1 MLLLYKFLFCTT
13 ITLRFK
19 LLSSMFA
26 SCLLCLL
33 AILISGC
40 STPSRTAHK
49 PRQIQPLS
57 IEEKSQNPAKTAM
70 LAFSPDGKYVIICGS
85 TNGWLW
91 DLKNAKVVCNAQPRI
106 RPFYA
111 GFTNDG
117 IPYYGN
123 YEKYTF
129 WDKHSGETIKEL
141 NAPLRKTSNGTF
153 MDPFMLSQD
162 VSKEIVETHVNSGTV
177 FLVRDLKTGNKYP
190 KLPLESQVS
199 LSDAKFSQNGKYL
212 VFTSQDD
219 HVVIMNTDTGTEIN
233 RIAFQPPDNC
243 VYRLAPFVHLSSD
256 GTRIA
261 LVVSTSDRPF
271 SLINLQGGI
280 NIDTALVNTTVRIY
294 ATNSIKM
301 IGELSLT
308 GTVGRVV
315 FAPNNQTFAVLNDGK
330 AFIYNTKTLKLICT
344 LTSNDEP
351 VTGITFSRDNKYIAT
366 GDGVFTLKLW
376 DAGTGKEMLS
386 LEKPKYD

>member
-1 MLLLYKFLFCTT
+1 MLLLYKLLLCTT
-13 ITLRFK
+13 ISLRFR
-19 LLSSMFA
+19 LLSSMYA
-26 SCLLCLL
+26 SCLLCLV

-40 STPSRTAHK
+40 STPTRTVRKSRH
-49 PRQIQPLS
+49 IQPLS

-91 DLKNAKVVCNAQPRI
+91 DLQNAKVVCNAQPRI

-141 NAPLRKTSNGTF
+141 NAPLRKTANGTF

-162 VSKEIVETHVNSGTV
+162 ASKEIVETHVNSRTV
-177 FLVRDLKTGNKYP
+177 FLVRDLENGKKYP

-199 LSDAKFSQNGKYL
+199 LSDAKFSQSGKHL
-212 VFTSQDD
+212 VYTSQDD
-219 HVVIMNTDTGTEIN
+219 HLVIMNTSTGTEIN
-233 RIAFQPPDNC
+233 RITFQPPGNC
-243 VYRLAPFVHLSSD
+243 LYRLAPFVHLSSD

-271 SLINLQGGI
+271 SSINLQGGI
-280 NIDTALVNTTVRIY
+280 NIDTALVNTTIRIY
-294 ATNSIKM
+294 NANSKKM
-301 IGELSLT
+301 TGELSLT
-308 GTVGRVV
+308 GTVARVV

-330 AFIYNTKTLKLICT
+330 MFIYNTNTLKPLHT
-344 LTSNDEP
+344 LTSNNEP
-351 VTGITFSRDNKYIAT
+351 VTGITFSRDSKYIAT